1 MNHRE
6 PTRTPPRVRPS
17 SRMLALLLLPV
28 LMPESAV
35 GTPRPRPSAGLP
47 VRVEPEAPVPYLRHV
62 GAVPLRFQLAPPPP
76 APWPVSLTPIDTPTE
91 TRADVSLETPPT
103 ATQASVQETTS
114 VGATELARADGD
126 VDQGSTS
133 TGETRPLPIETRPQQ
148 TPSPIL
154 VDELRTTVR
163 PEDFLPFFL
172 LPGTKAGEAG
182 TALIVPV
189 PRQAAPSAPMPP
201 SSATYNRLP

>member
-6 PTRTPPRVRPS
+6 PSRILSRVRPS

-28 LMPESAV
+28 LMPENAV

-47 VRVEPEAPVPYLRHV
+47 VRMEPEAPVPYLRLV
-62 GAVPLRFQLAPPPP
+62 GAVPLRFQLAPQPP
-76 APWPVSLTPIDTPTE
+76 APWPVSLAPIDPPSE
-91 TRADVSLETPPT
+91 TRTDASPETPPT
-103 ATQASVQETTS
+103 ATLASVQETTS
-114 VGATELARADGD
+114 VATTDASSTGEVADRGP
-126 VDQGSTS
+126 TS
-133 TGETRPLPIETRPQQ
+133 TGEMRAFPADAGPQR

-154 VDELRTTVR
+154 VDELRATVR
-163 PEDFLPFFL
+163 PEDFLPFFT

-182 TALIVPV
+182 SALIVPV
-189 PRQAAPSAPMPP
+189 PRQAAPFVPMPP

>member
-6 PTRTPPRVRPS
+6 PTRTPSRVRPS

-28 LMPESAV
+28 LLPEYAV

-47 VRVEPEAPVPYLRHV
+47 VRVEPEAPSPYLRQV
-62 GAVPLRFQLAPPPP
+62 GPVPLRFQLAPPPP
-76 APWPVSLTPIDTPTE
+76 APWPASLAPTDE
-91 TRADVSLETPPT
+91 TTVTGPSPSDATIV
-103 ATQASVQETTS
+103 TQASLPVQDPTP
-114 VGATELARADGD
+114 VAATDEESTATVAERGP
-126 VDQGSTS
+126 TS
-133 TGETRPLPIETRPQQ
+133 TGGASSPPAKAGPER

-154 VDELRTTVR
+154 VDELHATVR

-182 TALIVPV
+182 TTLMVPV
-189 PRQAAPSAPMPP
+189 PRQAVPSTPMPP